1 MDVTELICLYSFWV
15 EIIRGLEG
23 RNQISPNITKPK
35 KTIITFI
42 ILKKLKIILKKR
54 KLPLRMGGHDPPQ
67 RPITGG
73 GRKSSPPN
81 PNNFGANRR
90 VV

>member
-54 KLPLRMGGHDPPQ
+54 KLPLRMGGHDPPPNV
-67 RPITGG
+67 RLGG
-73 GRKSSPPN
+73 AEIKSPQPQ
-81 PNNFGANRR
+81 
-90 VV
+90 